1 MMLCYAAPRQRLCMQ
16 ILGNAAAAS
25 QLVQWL
31 TDWKRRPQE
40 AQPAAG
46 PAKRKRRPDS
56 DYDSRGAFMVRVCL

>member
-1 MMLCYAAPRQRLCMQ
+1 MQ

-46 PAKRKRRPDS
+46 PAKRKREPIS
-56 DYDSRGAFMVRVCL
+56 DYDSHSAFMVRVCL